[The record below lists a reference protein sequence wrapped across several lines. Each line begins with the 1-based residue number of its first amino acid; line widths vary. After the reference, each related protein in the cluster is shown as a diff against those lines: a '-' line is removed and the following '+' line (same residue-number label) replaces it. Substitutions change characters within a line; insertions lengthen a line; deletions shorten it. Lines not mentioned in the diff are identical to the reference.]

1 MDQEDALTLNI
12 DHVMSNS
19 NKRFADKSETKKA
32 IRMLERQIKSL
43 YDILTRD
50 MVKLILNNI
59 RELDLVMKQMMQ

>member
-12 DHVMSNS
+12 DHVMANS

>member
-12 DHVMSNS
+12 DHVMANS

-32 IRMLERQIKSL
+32 LRMLERQIKSL